1 MTVTVGPADRSAAA
15 PPRDRQANWQGLGDG
30 LSQAVEMAVT
40 PVLFALI
47 GLFIDDRVGTTA
59 IFALAFAIFAMVA
72 NFVKAYYVY
81 LYKSQQQEDKQPWAK
96 PRR

>member
-1 MTVTVGPADRSAAA
+1 MQSGVEPNDR
-15 PPRDRQANWQGLGDG
+15 RETWQGFGDG

-47 GLFIDDRVGTTA
+47 GVFLDRRLGTGPLLAVG
-59 IFALAFAIFAMVA
+59 LAIFAMVG

-81 LYKSQQQEDKQPWAK
+81 QFKLKQEEERRPWGT